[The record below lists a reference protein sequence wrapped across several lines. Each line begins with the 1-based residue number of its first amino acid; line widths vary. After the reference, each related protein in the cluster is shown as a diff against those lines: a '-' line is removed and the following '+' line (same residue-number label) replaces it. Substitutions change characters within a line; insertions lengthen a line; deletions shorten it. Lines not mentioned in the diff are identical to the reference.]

1 MWTERPA
8 TTLTVGKFDAATP
21 SSTSSSTAA
30 EEEGGAP
37 VVVREGEGRYT
48 SSRATTTTTTTTT
61 TTFFSLSTHTAA
73 IVVMVL
79 FLACLFIPLYL
90 IFKQGRVQP
99 GSWPMISDMWV
110 YPPSDWISRWGVVQG
125 VTLAIWSHITLY
137 QMDGD
142 TSKSAKS
149 TTSLALIAILGLA
162 VVGCVN
168 ETENY
173 PLHITGAF
181 IFFVGYDVYMM
192 IRSITMLTQPASAY
206 SEPRPTKCIQLFL
219 LLVAIVS
226 TVLTILRFTLDD
238 GKLANIF
245 ATPSRV
251 ERLVA
256 GMNNG
261 TRNGTSSGN
270 GTASFAGGVGG
281 PQDVVVPLIEWFD
294 ALTILTYMMT
304 SVLAY
309 GNVAKK
315 YGLAVKTTA
324 PTSSAS
330 SATSGAKVVQGT
342 VAVRGAAREGR
353 AAVPLGIALED
364 GGRPLLW

>member
-21 SSTSSSTAA
+21 SSSTAA
-30 EEEGGAP
+30 EEEGAP
-37 VVVREGEGRYT
+37 VVVREGEGRST

-79 FLACLFIPLYL
+79 FLACLLIPLYL

-110 YPPSDWISRWGVVQG
+110 YPPGDWISRWGVVQG
-125 VTLAIWSHITLY
+125 VTLALWSHITLY

-142 TSKSAKS
+142 TTKSAKS
-149 TTSLALIAILGLA
+149 NLSLAVIAILGLA

-173 PLHITGAF
+173 PLHITGAL

-206 SEPRPTKCIQLFL
+206 SEPRPAKCIQLFL

-226 TVLTILRFTLDD
+226 TVLTILRFTLDG

-324 PTSSAS
+324 ASSTSSTS

-353 AAVPLGIALED
+353 AVPLGIALED
-364 GGRPLLW
+364 GGRPLLWGQ